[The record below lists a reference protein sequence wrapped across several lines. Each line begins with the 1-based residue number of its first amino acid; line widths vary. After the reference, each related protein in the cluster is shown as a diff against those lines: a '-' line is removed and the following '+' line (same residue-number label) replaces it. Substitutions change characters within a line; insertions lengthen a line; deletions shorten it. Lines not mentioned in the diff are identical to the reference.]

1 MATMEGATRLDPGHL
16 TVLRIRAAA
25 FASVFVVA
33 VAIADRLLLDGT
45 LRFGAATLAAF
56 LLALGL
62 ALVLPG
68 RRYRAWS
75 YRMEEDELH
84 IAHGVMTRVRTAV
97 PFGRVQHIDLVQ
109 GPLQR
114 RFGLKTLVLNTAGTH
129 NSAVHLPGLAAADAE
144 RMRDHIRGKIREDLL

>member
-16 TVLRIRAAA
+16 AVLRIRGGALAAA
-25 FASVFVVA
+25 IVAAVA
-33 VAIADRLLLDGT
+33 VLDRLALDGT
-45 LRFGAATLAAF
+45 LPFGAATFAAA

-62 ALVLPG
+62 ALILPG

-84 IAHGVMTRVRTAV
+84 IAQGVMTRVHTAV

-114 RFGLKTLVLNTAGTH
+114 RFGLKTLVLNTAGTR
-129 NSAVHLPGLAAADAE
+129 NSAVHLPGLAADDAE